1 MNYEHVVESQAN
13 FDVWDISGSPLLR
26 KKWTLYI
33 KNVPAA
39 GIIYVVNVSE
49 DVERIRESKKEFLKV
64 VNEPALFDCI
74 VAVVFNVKP
83 SITNATPQNAGE
95 EAKRDITDAA
105 KKDEW
110 IESPFN
116 IEHLDAIFGLAKL
129 KKSIIKSS
137 FLIDVGEQKACEKV
151 FQWISGRL
159 EARLKA
165 RNKRERLLA
174 KEAIGLKEI

>member
-1 MNYEHVVESQAN
+1 
-13 FDVWDISGSPLLR
+13 
-26 KKWTLYI
+26 LYI

-49 DVERIRESKKEFLKV
+49 DIERIRESKKEFLKV

-83 SITNATPQNAGE
+83 SITNTTPQTAGE
-95 EAKRDITDAA
+95 EAKRDISDTGMT

-110 IESPFN
+110 VESPFN
-116 IEHLDAIFGLAKL
+116 IDHLDTIFGLGKL
-129 KKSIIKSS
+129 KKTIIKSS

-151 FQWISGRL
+151 FQWISSRL
-159 EARLKA
+159 EVRLKA

-174 KEAIGLKEI
+174 KEAIGLKDT